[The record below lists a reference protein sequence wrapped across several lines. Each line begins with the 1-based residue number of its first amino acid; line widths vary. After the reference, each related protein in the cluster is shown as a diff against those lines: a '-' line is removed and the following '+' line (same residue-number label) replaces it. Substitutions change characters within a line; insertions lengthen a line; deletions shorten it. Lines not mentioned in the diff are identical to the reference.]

1 MIAGAPSLAAGL
13 LGVFLV
19 MPPSYADP
27 PSRPVLC
34 VHGFNGDAST
44 FDAALEVLRAEGLEP
59 IALTWEP
66 ASGDQGLAQAAELVL
81 APAIEAALTERGFP
95 PDQRISFFTH
105 SAGGLAVRHLVE
117 RHGWGERVDRV
128 VMLSL
133 PARGARTGL
142 AAHACA
148 LPRSVP
154 WRGVGCDMRQGSE
167 FTEELGT
174 APPEDLAARY
184 LSIASAWRGSPVPGG
199 GDLDGDGLSHGN
211 DGVVVTESGY
221 LEGVPFAIWRGRGPS
236 AHRRVSCNATV
247 LAWAAEFLARGT
259 VPAHPG
265 HRATAADACR
275 ESAPYVSS
283 APPPAVPRVPLRLV
297 VDATP
302 ATDAFVRFKLRQCRL
317 QLLLDGELLVDDV
330 RRKPHSD
337 DVGFDVDIPAG
348 EHVLAL
354 RWEATFR
361 SATDRHHPL
370 GSAPEPLG
378 FSVPESGWASTTLVL
393 DPGDSGLVQAILLRR
408 PSVGLQGQT
417 SVEWKVLL
425 NVDPQ
430 EL

>member
-1 MIAGAPSLAAGL
+1 
-13 LGVFLV
+13 
-19 MPPSYADP
+19 
-27 PSRPVLC
+27 
-34 VHGFNGDAST
+34 
-44 FDAALEVLRAEGLEP
+44 
-59 IALTWEP
+59 
-66 ASGDQGLAQAAELVL
+66 
-81 APAIEAALTERGFP
+81 
-95 PDQRISFFTH
+95 
-105 SAGGLAVRHLVE
+105 
-117 RHGWGERVDRV
+117 
-128 VMLSL
+128 
-133 PARGARTGL
+133 
-142 AAHACA
+142 
-148 LPRSVP
+148 
-154 WRGVGCDMRQGSE
+154 
-167 FTEELGT
+167 
-174 APPEDLAARY
+174 
-184 LSIASAWRGSPVPGG
+184 
-199 GDLDGDGLSHGN
+199 
-211 DGVVVTESGY
+211 
-221 LEGVPFAIWRGRGPS
+221 
-236 AHRRVSCNATV
+236 
-247 LAWAAEFLARGT
+247 
-259 VPAHPG
+259 
-265 HRATAADACR
+265 
-275 ESAPYVSS
+275 
-283 APPPAVPRVPLRLV
+283 LV